1 MGAKK
6 TSGRLPEVFIDRLR
20 DNTLQGLGDLVG
32 TGGLLHAAAD
42 ALHAPHRLLRGHA
55 LQQGGHALE
64 ISIAAPLGLYRPD
77 HAVLHLDGEFT
88 GAHALGNIIKRHLLS
103 PHDLAARAVFDS
115 IPQAGKKLKLSP
127 LPLQLQ
133 PVGDHG
139 DEFAVGRLPLRV

>member
-1 MGAKK
+1 MGSKK

-77 HAVLHLDGEFT
+77 HAVLHGIGMAAGTAVCYLFGTVWLAEQMSLTFT
-88 GAHALGNIIKRHLLS
+88 EALGIGVIPYLPGDAAKILL
-103 PHDLAARAVFDS
+103 AV
-115 IPQAGKKLKLSP
+115 ILGPKLRRIVRPILS
-127 LPLQLQ
+127 
-133 PVGDHG
+133 
-139 DEFAVGRLPLRV
+139 R